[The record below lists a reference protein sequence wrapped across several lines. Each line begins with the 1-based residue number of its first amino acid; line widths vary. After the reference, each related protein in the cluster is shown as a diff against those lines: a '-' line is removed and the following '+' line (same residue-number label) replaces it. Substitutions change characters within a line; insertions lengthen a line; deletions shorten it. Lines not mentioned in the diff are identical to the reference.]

1 LRRIEGEIV
10 AADALHRRAAEAL
23 VAASSL
29 QMETETEGLVE
40 VWTIASDE
48 RSVRA
53 SAPRVRVR
61 DGLLMRCRLLIDGR
75 PYYVVVT
82 VADATEQSAERASI
96 TLNVIG
102 VTLDAQERAA
112 HRFDFEVNA
121 TLIASVCDRVVPG
134 EELSAVVRDVSEGGV
149 ALVVADQRPRPG
161 DLYRLDMRLFEG
173 AVSQDIR
180 VRSVRSGGHGAK
192 VLGCAFTVI
201 SPGTQAAVS
210 GLLGRID
217 REASAP
223 AVNIREAL
231 GITGD
236 VYGDSPIPSAQLHE
250 DGDPASARAR
260 LAGWSRFGRGAAPVD
275 GR

>member
-1 LRRIEGEIV
+1 V
-10 AADALHRRAAEAL
+10 AADGLHRRAAEAL
-23 VAASSL
+23 VAASAL
-29 QMETETEGLVE
+29 QMETETEGPVE

-61 DGLLMRCRLLIDGR
+61 DGMLMRCRLLIDGR
-75 PYYVVVT
+75 PYYVIVT
-82 VADATEQSAERASI
+82 VADSTGQSVERASI

-102 VTLDAQERAA
+102 IKLDDHERAA

-134 EELSAVVRDVSEGGV
+134 EEISAVVRDVSEGGV
-149 ALVVADQRPRPG
+149 ALVVSDQRPRPG

-173 AVSQDIR
+173 VVRQDVR
-180 VRSVRSGGHGAK
+180 VRSVRSAGRGAK
-192 VLGCAFTVI
+192 VLGCAFTAI
-201 SPGTQAAVS
+201 SPDTAATV
-210 GLLGRID
+210 GDLLSRID
-217 REASAP
+217 REASGP
-223 AVNIREAL
+223 GLNIREAL

-236 VYGDSPIPSAQLHE
+236 GDSPASSAQP
-250 DGDPASARAR
+250 GQVGPAGTRSG
-260 LAGWSRFGRGAAPVD
+260 LAGWSHFGRAAAPVD

>member
-1 LRRIEGEIV
+1 
-10 AADALHRRAAEAL
+10 
-23 VAASSL
+23 
-29 QMETETEGLVE
+29 METETEGPVE

-48 RSVRA
+48 GSVRA

-61 DGLLMRCRLLIDGR
+61 DGMLMRCRLLIDGR

-82 VADATEQSAERASI
+82 VADATGQSVERASI

-102 VTLDAQERAA
+102 VTLDARERAA

-149 ALVVADQRPRPG
+149 ALIVADQRPRPG

-173 AVSQDIR
+173 AVRQDIR
-180 VRSVRSGGHGAK
+180 VRSVRAGGHGAK
-192 VLGCAFTVI
+192 VLGCAFTAI
-201 SPGTQAAVS
+201 SPDTVATVS

-217 REASAP
+217 REAKAGAP
-223 AVNIREAL
+223 RVNIREAL

-236 VYGDSPIPSAQLHE
+236 VYGDSPNPAPQLPREGDGAVLLSDSADAIDATTDAHS
-250 DGDPASARAR
+250 SARSR
-260 LAGWSRFGRGAAPVD
+260 LAGWSRFGRGTAAVD